1 MHRRGSLLSGADRCV
16 AGWRGVIGA
25 GFGGV
30 VSARAQARQLPGPA
44 SAAAGEEEEVAEPA
58 PLPLT
63 ELLLREL
70 EAYCK
75 QPLLASE
82 GDDPESGGGAGVC
95 SPDGARRRLA
105 LLAGL
110 ARGCHGLALGEGEL
124 FRLLALAHAEVAQAT
139 PPPRPP
145 PSATCRRPPYP
156 HHPRSL
162 LAPVAATNTH
172 IGASASRVPVED
184 ELYQQSQNI

>member
-44 SAAAGEEEEVAEPA
+44 SAAAGEEEEEVAEPA

-110 ARGCHGLALGEGEL
+110 ARGCHGREPIGGPARAGRGGIPIRSKPALHIHGRIVAPWMGGQAGE
-124 FRLLALAHAEVAQAT
+124 
-139 PPPRPP
+139 
-145 PSATCRRPPYP
+145 RR
-156 HHPRSL
+156 R
-162 LAPVAATNTH
+162 
-172 IGASASRVPVED
+172 G
-184 ELYQQSQNI
+184 